1 MKDIITIKQKGEII
15 MKNNKLEWIKLIIA
29 IVVVISI
36 RFLYE
41 MNVVSNIVALVITS
55 LVFIVFYYQWI
66 LKLIKWIQ
74 KVIKK
79 KIS

>member
-1 MKDIITIKQKGEII
+1 

-29 IVVVISI
+29 IIVVISI

-55 LVFIVFYYQWI
+55 SVFIVFYYQWI

>member
-1 MKDIITIKQKGEII
+1 
-15 MKNNKLEWIKLIIA
+15 MKNNKLEWIKLILA
-29 IVVVISI
+29 IIVIILI

-41 MNVVSNIVALVITS
+41 INVVSNIVALLITS

-66 LKLIKWIQ
+66 LKLIIWIQ

>member
-55 LVFIVFYYQWI
+55 SVFIVFYYQSI

-74 KVIKK
+74 KVIKM

>member
-15 MKNNKLEWIKLIIA
+15 MKNNKVEWIKLIIA

-55 LVFIVFYYQWI
+55 SVFIVFYYQWI

>member
-79 KIS
+79 KLS

>member
-1 MKDIITIKQKGEII
+1 
-15 MKNNKLEWIKLIIA
+15 MKNNKMEWMKLIIA

-41 MNVVSNIVALVITS
+41 INVVSNVVSLVITV
-55 LVFIVFYYQWI
+55 LVFVIFYYQLI
-66 LKLIKWIQ
+66 VKLMKWIP
-74 KVIKK
+74 KIIKK

>member
-1 MKDIITIKQKGEII
+1 MIF
-15 MKNNKLEWIKLIIA
+15 MKNNKLEWIKLILA
-29 IVVVISI
+29 IIVIILI

-41 MNVVSNIVALVITS
+41 INVVSNIVALLITS

-66 LKLIKWIQ
+66 LKLIIWIQ

>member
-15 MKNNKLEWIKLIIA
+15 MKNNKMEWIKLIIA
-29 IVVVISI
+29 IVVVISM

-41 MNVVSNIVALVITS
+41 INVVSNVVS
-55 LVFIVFYYQWI
+55 LVTTVLVFVIFYYQLI
-66 LKLIKWIQ
+66 VKLMKWIP
-74 KVIKK
+74 KIIKK

>member
-55 LVFIVFYYQWI
+55 SVFIVFYYQWI

>member
-1 MKDIITIKQKGEII
+1 

>member
-1 MKDIITIKQKGEII
+1 

-55 LVFIVFYYQWI
+55 SVFIVFYYQWI

>member
-1 MKDIITIKQKGEII
+1 

-79 KIS
+79 KIL

>member
-1 MKDIITIKQKGEII
+1 

-55 LVFIVFYYQWI
+55 SVFIVFYYQWI
-66 LKLIKWIQ
+66 LKLIKCIQ

>member
-1 MKDIITIKQKGEII
+1 MEKI

-55 LVFIVFYYQWI
+55 SVFIVFYYQWI